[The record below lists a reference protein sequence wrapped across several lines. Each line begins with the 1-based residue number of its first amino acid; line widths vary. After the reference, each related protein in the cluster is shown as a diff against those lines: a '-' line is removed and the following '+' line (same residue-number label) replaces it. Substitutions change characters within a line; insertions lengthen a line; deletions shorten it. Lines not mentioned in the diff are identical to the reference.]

1 MTGNDGF
8 GPQQMGAGPQRM
20 GSEPQ
25 RMGEQTPWAQQPPGG
40 PWGPGAPQWAP
51 PPARRRRRGW
61 LIGGAVAV
69 VVVAI
74 VVAIVVVTRQS
85 ATVSSIRTSEFKTA
99 VPSSLPSG
107 AAPSRPFYMLG
118 DPADALPTADEVK
131 AATLMELT
139 PNGTPRT
146 VSGPDHPT
154 NPPACS
160 LAASSTTQ
168 TMWGGASQLAGQQFT
183 DPHGSSAMAWAGLA
197 FWPTNEAAQASLDR
211 LAAAV
216 AGCGAFKLLGAAPD
230 PDTKWTTSDI
240 RRGDHR
246 IGFTTTLVADGNG
259 GTSWKCVQD
268 YHVDA
273 NVAVTAR
280 MCAPNPSSSAAALSD
295 VVLGKATKH

>member
-8 GPQQMGAGPQRM
+8 GPHQTGAGQQP
-20 GSEPQ
+20 GSWPPPA
-25 RMGEQTPWAQQPPGG
+25 GEQTPWPQPPSGS
-40 PWGPGAPQWAP
+40 WGPGAPQWAP
-51 PPARRRRRGW
+51 PPARRRGSRGL
-61 LIGGAVAV
+61 LIAGAVAIVIIAV
-69 VVVAI
+69 VI
-74 VVAIVVVTRQS
+74 AIVVVTRQS

-99 VPSSLPSG
+99 VPSSLPSN
-107 AAPSRPFYMLG
+107 AAPARPFYMLA

-146 VSGPDHPT
+146 TSGPDHPT

-183 DPHGSSAMAWAGLA
+183 DPHGSSTMAWAGLA

-216 AGCGAFKLLGAAPD
+216 AGCGAFTLLGVAPN

-240 RRGDHR
+240 RRGDQR
-246 IGFTTTLVADGNG
+246 IGFTTTLAAEDNG
-259 GTSWKCVQD
+259 GTPWKCVQD
-268 YHVDA
+268 YHVED

-280 MCAPNPSSSAAALSD
+280 MCAPNPSSAAAALSD
-295 VVLGKATKH
+295 VVMGKATKH

>member
-1 MTGNDGF
+1 MTGNDSF
-8 GPQQMGAGPQRM
+8 GPYPTGG
-20 GSEPQ
+20 G
-25 RMGEQTPWAQQPPGG
+25 QPPAGMPGPPQWAPPGGG
-40 PWGPGAPQWAP
+40 PWGPGAP
-51 PPARRRRRGW
+51 PPARRRGSRGL
-61 LIGGAVAV
+61 LIAGAVAV
-69 VVVAI
+69 VIVAI

-99 VPSSLPSG
+99 VPSSLPSN
-107 AAPSRPFYMLG
+107 AAPARPFYMLA

-131 AATLMELT
+131 TATLMELT

-146 VSGPDHPT
+146 TSGPDHPT

-183 DPHGSSAMAWAGLA
+183 DPHGSSTMAWAGLA
-197 FWPTNEAAQASLDR
+197 FWPTSEAAQASLDR

-216 AGCGAFKLLGAAPD
+216 AGCGAFTLLGVAPN

-246 IGFTTTLVADGNG
+246 IGFTTTLAAEDNG
-259 GTSWKCVQD
+259 GTPWKCVQD
-268 YHVDA
+268 YHVED
-273 NVAVTAR
+273 NVSVTAR
-280 MCAPNPSSSAAALSD
+280 MCSPNPSSAAAALSD
-295 VVLGKATKH
+295 VVMGKATKH